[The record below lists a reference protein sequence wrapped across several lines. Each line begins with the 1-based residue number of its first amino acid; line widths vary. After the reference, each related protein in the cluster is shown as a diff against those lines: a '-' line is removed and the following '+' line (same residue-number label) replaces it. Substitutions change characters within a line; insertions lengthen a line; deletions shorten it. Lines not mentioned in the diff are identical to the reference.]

1 MKLEELLV
9 EIFSISF
16 FGVFTAVCVEN
27 SNDKGRRGGGGG
39 GDENVCEISLVKLF
53 NLSFND
59 GIGFVGGSGGVRGR
73 DR

>member
-9 EIFSISF
+9 EIFFISF
-16 FGVFTAVCVEN
+16 SGDFKTICVEN
-27 SNDKGRRGGGGG
+27 SNDKGRSGGGGG
-39 GDENVCEISLVKLF
+39 GDEYVCEISLAKLF

-59 GIGFVGGSGGVRGR
+59 GIEFTGGGGGVRGR